1 MLRKN
6 LIPEQ
11 AVSFHDSWFIAER
24 HLTLWKGCEKP
35 HVEGWS
41 HSRSAGKGGL
51 EGEERRQL
59 VQKLTHIM
67 ATLHDDIRRI
77 QLAHAQ

>member
-24 HLTLWKGCEKP
+24 HLTLWTGREKP
-35 HVEGWS
+35 HVVGS
-41 HSRSAGKGGL
+41 DTAAGVEPALDGD
-51 EGEERRQL
+51 L
-59 VQKLTHIM
+59 VPNL
-67 ATLHDDIRRI
+67 L
-77 QLAHAQ
+77 